1 MKIINWIKALP
12 ILISIL
18 ICNNTVNSQVVVERS
33 KDKVI
38 ISGIAY
44 FIHQVKKG
52 ETAYSISRAYG
63 ITVEDLTRENPP
75 AVYGVNEGQILRI
88 PIRLVTEA
96 KPSESAPVKRE
107 HDENK
112 FIYHSLRPGETV
124 YSLSKSYGVS
134 EGEIIQS
141 NAGIDINK
149 LSVGAEIAVPK
160 REFMGNQQKFDDQ
173 EKKYIFHKV
182 LNGESLSSIAKQYGL
197 TVRQIRR
204 ENRDLRFPQVGDF
217 VRIPGVKTA
226 EIQEIEQAKADT
238 VPAIIEEP
246 PVSIERSA
254 GFTPVKDLKGSLDVA
269 VLLPFYFNENSRR
282 SEIDSSKLGKG
293 KKTYKVNKKPED
305 WIYPGSIDFL
315 EMWEGILLASDTLS
329 SMGLNINLHPY
340 DIKSDTIEISKLI
353 LSGKLADMD
362 LIIGPVY
369 SYNLTIVSAYARDL
383 GIPVVSPVPLFNNSA
398 LIKNPT
404 LFMASSS
411 LEIAQKAL
419 AKKISEYYDYNIVF
433 IHADTSGVDEDVIRF
448 KNLIFT
454 ELSYKLP
461 YEDIKFKE
469 FKFYSRAMFNND
481 SINRLS
487 HALSEQFK
495 NIVIIASEDAPV
507 ISEIIDNVSGLSRK
521 FNIKLFG
528 YPVIRDLDR
537 LDQKEL
543 FDMDLM
549 IYSPNWID
557 YSKNSVK
564 QFNLNFRRKFLTQPL
579 EKSYAWQGFDIAYY
593 FLSGLAMDGKNFI
606 EHPEIHY
613 PELLQN
619 DYDFKRKDAG
629 DGFENQK
636 LFMVRYTKDYIVKLI
651 EENDLYQQ
659 K

>member
-1 MKIINWIKALP
+1 MKINNWIKALP
-12 ILISIL
+12 ILLSIL
-18 ICNNTVNSQVVVERS
+18 CNTVNSQVVVERS

-52 ETAYSISRAYG
+52 ETAYSISKAYG
-63 ITVEDLTRENPP
+63 ITVEELTRENPP
-75 AVYGVNEGQILRI
+75 AVYGINEGQTLRI
-88 PIRLVTEA
+88 PVKSVTEA
-96 KPSESAPVKRE
+96 KSSESVPAKKE
-107 HDENK
+107 HNGNK

-124 YSLSKSYGVS
+124 YFLSKSYGVS
-134 EGEIIQS
+134 EDEIVQS
-141 NAGIDINK
+141 NPGIDINK

-160 REFMGNQQKFDDQ
+160 REFMSNQQKFDDQ

-182 LNGESLSSIAKQYGL
+182 LMGETLSSIAKQYGL
-197 TVRQIRR
+197 TVRQLRR

-217 VRIPGVKTA
+217 VRIPGAKIA
-226 EIQEIEQAKADT
+226 ETQEIEKIKTDT
-238 VPAIIEEP
+238 IPSVIVEP
-246 PVSIERSA
+246 SASIEKSA
-254 GFTPVKDLKGSLDVA
+254 GFAEVKDLRGSLNVA
-269 VLLPFYFNENSRR
+269 VLLPFYLKENSSRT
-282 SEIDSSKLGKG
+282 EIDSSMLVKG
-293 KKTYKVNKKPED
+293 KKIYKPNKMPED

-353 LSGKLADMD
+353 QSGKLAEMD

-369 SYNLTIVSAYARDL
+369 SHNLSIVSAYAKEL
-383 GIPVVSPVPLFNNSA
+383 NIPVVSPVPLINNSA
-398 LIKNPT
+398 LIGNPT

-419 AKKISEYYDYNIVF
+419 AKKISEYYDHNIVF
-433 IHADTSGVDEDVIRF
+433 IHTDTTGIDEDVNRF

-469 FKFYSRAMFNND
+469 FKFYTRAMFNND

-487 HALSEQFK
+487 HALSEQSK
-495 NIVIIASEDAPV
+495 NLVIIASEEAPV
-507 ISEIIDNVSGLSRK
+507 ISEIIDNVSGLSRR

-549 IYSPNWID
+549 VYTSSWID
-557 YSKNSVK
+557 YSKHNVK
-564 QFNLNFRRKFLTQPL
+564 QFNSNFRRKFLTQPL

-593 FLSGLAMDGKNFI
+593 FLSGLALHGKDFI
-606 EHPEIHY
+606 KHPEMHY
-613 PELLQN
+613 PELLQSE
-619 DYDFKRKDAG
+619 YDFKRKDNE

-636 LFMVRYTKDYIVKLI
+636 LFMVRYTKDYVVKLVGDS
-651 EENDLYQQ
+651 DLPQQ